1 MTSAAK
7 RGKAAAYSAL
17 ADRKAA
23 RIVCDRT
30 TTYQNVLFTSW
41 YEYEQRERFLNSGK
55 DAAVRVVKQVFDGV
69 SSEPRVLKKSDPDNL
84 PRKDQ

>member
-7 RGKAAAYSAL
+7 RGKAAGYSAL

-23 RIVCDRT
+23 RIVCVRT
-30 TTYQNVLFTSW
+30 IAYQNVLFTTW
-41 YEYEQRERFLNSGK
+41 HYYAQNERFLSSRK
-55 DAAVRVVKQVFDGV
+55 DAAVRVIKQVFDGV
-69 SSEPRVLKKSDPDNL
+69 SSEPRVVKKGDPDNL